1 MSLEPQRAGPRTDSP
16 EAAKPATGRTSTR
29 AKSIDW
35 RQNALTVLEAL
46 ANTGVPFHVD
56 DFLMLAGDPP
66 CSKMIG
72 GAFAAAK
79 QQHIIE
85 AVGAAVASDGRLVRV
100 WVRCHR

>member
-1 MSLEPQRAGPRTDSP
+1 VSLEPQRAGPKASSP
-16 EAAKPATGRTSTR
+16 EVTLPATGASTR
-29 AKSIDW
+29 GKSTDW
-35 RQNALTVLEAL
+35 RKNALTVLEAL
-46 ANTGVPFHVD
+46 ANTGVPFHLD

-66 CSKMIG
+66 RSKMIG